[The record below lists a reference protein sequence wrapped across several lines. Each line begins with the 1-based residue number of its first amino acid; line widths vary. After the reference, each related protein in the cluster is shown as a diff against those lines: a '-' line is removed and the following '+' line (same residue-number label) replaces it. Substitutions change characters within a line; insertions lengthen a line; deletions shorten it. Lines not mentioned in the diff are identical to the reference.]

1 MRLGT
6 QIGTDEKYVMTSWRS
21 PTDPSIGSFSA
32 GVDPSNIPQVFVWNG
47 SYPHWRS
54 GPWNGQ
60 IFIGI
65 PNMETVYNNGFNFVD
80 DKGGST
86 YLTFTYANEST
97 ITYFSLNSGGTLVQK
112 YWNDGKQDW
121 QVTWSAPRN
130 DCDLYGKCGL
140 FGRCHLSGSPI
151 CTCLKGF
158 APKSLEEWNRGNW
171 TSGCVRKMNLQCDR
185 NNTEG
190 KEDGFLKLTNMK
202 VPDFGVWS
210 NAPEGECGSQC
221 FHNCSCI
228 AYAYY
233 SGIGCMHWTH
243 GLIDIHK
250 FSGHTGATLY
260 LRVAYTELDKKKS
273 MKVFIVI
280 AVILGSTAIAICAYF
295 FWMWIRRKR
304 VVIWPPNMQW
314 EGDFQKNQM
323 FSASE
328 YCYWRLILWQSFEHP
343 SDSYLQKMRLG
354 AKVGTDEKYVMT
366 SWKSPS
372 DPSTGSFS
380 AGVDP
385 LNIAQVF
392 VWNGSD
398 PYWRSGPW
406 NGQFFI
412 GIPNLEKAYNNGFNF
427 VDDKEG
433 SAYLTFTY
441 ANESIITY
449 FSLNSEG
456 TLAQMYWNEG
466 KQNWQVRWS
475 APRNDCEHYGKCG
488 PFGSCY
494 LSNSPICTCLKGFE
508 PKIPEEWNRGNWT
521 SGCVRRLPL
530 QCDRNNTEGKEDG
543 FFKLTNMKVPDFGSW
558 SNAPEGE
565 CGSQCFHNCSCIAYA
580 YHAGIGCM
588 QWSHI
593 LVDIEKFSN
602 RTGATLYVRV
612 AYSELATKEVTS
624 LLGLAQMDKKKIIP
638 KV

>member
-1 MRLGT
+1 MSSLQT
-6 QIGTDEKYVMTSWRS
+6 LVL
-21 PTDPSIGSFSA
+21 
-32 GVDPSNIPQVFVWNG
+32 NLVFV
-47 SYPHWRS
+47 
-54 GPWNGQ
+54 
-60 IFIGI
+60 FL
-65 PNMETVYNNGFNFVD
+65 
-80 DKGGST
+80 
-86 YLTFTYANEST
+86 YLVFCTCTDT
-97 ITYFSLNSGGTLVQK
+97 ITSTQFIRNPETLLSSGKNFKLGFFSPVNTTNLYVGIYYNMPLVTPLWVANRDK
-112 YWNDGKQDW
+112 PIND
-121 QVTWSAPRN
+121 S
-130 DCDLYGKCGL
+130 
-140 FGRCHLSGSPI
+140 
-151 CTCLKGF
+151 
-158 APKSLEEWNRGNW
+158 
-171 TSGCVRKMNLQCDR
+171 
-185 NNTEG
+185 
-190 KEDGFLKLTNMK
+190 
-202 VPDFGVWS
+202 
-210 NAPEGECGSQC
+210 
-221 FHNCSCI
+221 
-228 AYAYY
+228 
-233 SGIGCMHWTH
+233 SGIFT
-243 GLIDIHK
+243 I
-250 FSGHTGATLY
+250 SGDGNLVVLNGKNEIMWSTNVSDFKGNSSAQLLDTGNLV
-260 LRVAYTELDKKKS
+260 LKDL
-273 MKVFIVI
+273 
-280 AVILGSTAIAICAYF
+280 STG
-295 FWMWIRRKR
+295 R
-304 VVIWPPNMQW
+304 
-314 EGDFQKNQM
+314 
-323 FSASE
+323 
-328 YCYWRLILWQSFEHP
+328 ILWQSFEHP

-366 SWKSPS
+366 AWKSPS

-612 AYSELATKEVTS
+612 AYSELGKKQQRKRYLLKRGDAYTEYSNEGMSTETPASKSCKTTRLLCRGRRKSAGLRIHAKWKLEYVSLCGYMAPEYAMGGRFSEKSDVFSFGVLLLEIVSGKKNTCFYQDEHSFS
-624 LLGLAQMDKKKIIP
+624 LLGYAWKLWNEEKILELMDPRISDPCLLPEIWRYIHVGLLCVQDFPEDRPTVSTVLSMLSSEIADLPTP
-638 KV
+638 KQPALTVRQISKETSQNTCSVNNITATIVEGR